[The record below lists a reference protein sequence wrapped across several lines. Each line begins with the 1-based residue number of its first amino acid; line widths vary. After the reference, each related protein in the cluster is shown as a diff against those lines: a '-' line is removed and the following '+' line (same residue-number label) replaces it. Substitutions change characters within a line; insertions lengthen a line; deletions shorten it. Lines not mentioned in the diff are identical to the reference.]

1 MRQWTLWFFLFANE
15 SKQCLL
21 WKHNKVCVHD
31 SVKEKRS
38 QGISLE
44 LTPLLLL
51 NGTKRISYKPN
62 KTRAAL
68 HISFTSTLG
77 LSRRQREELLP
88 VFPPKWK
95 ERSTII
101 TTFSTKSWALC
112 TGTGNNDH
120 VLFCGDSFTLPLRL
134 DAATPGGTCSEM
146 STEEAS
152 RSLWSTS
159 GFLTRAHKVS
169 IHCLAVAKTMLSFR

>member
-1 MRQWTLWFFLFANE
+1 MLRTVVLSETMDPVVFLFANE

-95 ERSTII
+95 ERRTII
-101 TTFSTKSWALC
+101 TTFSTKS
-112 TGTGNNDH
+112 
-120 VLFCGDSFTLPLRL
+120 
-134 DAATPGGTCSEM
+134 
-146 STEEAS
+146 
-152 RSLWSTS
+152 
-159 GFLTRAHKVS
+159 
-169 IHCLAVAKTMLSFR
+169 